1 MNKELLTEAAN
12 ISRGLSMDAV
22 HACNSGHLGLP
33 LGAADI
39 GAVLFGDTMVY
50 NPANPNWLN
59 RDRFILSAGHGS
71 MFLYSWLHLSGY
83 DLPLEEVK
91 SFRKLHSKTPGH
103 PEFGETVGVECTT
116 GPLGQGVGNAVGMAI
131 SAKMAA
137 EKFNTNEHTIFDY
150 NVFCLAGDGCLQE
163 GVAAESAS
171 ICAHLGLDN
180 LVLIYDSN
188 DVTLDAMADA
198 SQSESAAGRF
208 KAYGFDVVTIDGHDL
223 DAIKEALDFA
233 RSNKNGKPKLIECKT
248 TIGKGIPQVAGTA
261 SAHGEGG
268 AKFVEESRSGL
279 GLPDG
284 SFYVSEA
291 VKEFFAERNAEAAN
305 KNSQWQVNFDA
316 WESAN
321 PDLADL
327 LRGGI
332 AKDVPAD
339 LTIKIPEFDT
349 SKKIAT
355 RVAGEKVL
363 NDIAAAMPLVT
374 SGSADLHGSTKN
386 YIKDGKDFT
395 RDNADAKNIL
405 YGIREHA
412 MGAIMNGIAYS
423 GIFRTSGATFATF
436 SDYMRPSV
444 RLAALCKL
452 PVFYIWTHDSVGV
465 GEDGPTHQP
474 VEITSALRCIPG
486 LDVIRPADPEETAGA
501 YISAINSIDNPTAL
515 ILSRQGLPFIEGL
528 TAQEKREGVLK
539 GAYIVKKETTE
550 LETILLASGS
560 ELQLAIAAAKE
571 LGSGIRVVSVP
582 CMEIFDRQNEDYRE
596 SLLPL
601 KCTQR
606 VAIEAGIS
614 GLWHKYTGLKGKVIG
629 IDRFGLSAP
638 GDIVME
644 QLGMTTHK
652 VIEAVGEL

>member
-1 MNKELLTEAAN
+1 
-12 ISRGLSMDAV
+12 
-22 HACNSGHLGLP
+22 
-33 LGAADI
+33 
-39 GAVLFGDTMVY
+39 
-50 NPANPNWLN
+50 
-59 RDRFILSAGHGS
+59 
-71 MFLYSWLHLSGY
+71 
-83 DLPLEEVK
+83 
-91 SFRKLHSKTPGH
+91 
-103 PEFGETVGVECTT
+103 
-116 GPLGQGVGNAVGMAI
+116 
-131 SAKMAA
+131 
-137 EKFNTNEHTIFDY
+137 
-150 NVFCLAGDGCLQE
+150 
-163 GVAAESAS
+163 
-171 ICAHLGLDN
+171 
-180 LVLIYDSN
+180 
-188 DVTLDAMADA
+188 MADA

-339 LTIKIPEFDT
+339 LSIKIPEFDT

-582 CMEIFDRQNEDYRE
+582 CMEIFDRQNKDYRE

-606 VAIEAGIS
+606 VAIEAGIT

-644 QLGMTTHK
+644 QLGMTTDK

>member
-1 MNKELLTEAAN
+1 
-12 ISRGLSMDAV
+12 
-22 HACNSGHLGLP
+22 
-33 LGAADI
+33 
-39 GAVLFGDTMVY
+39 
-50 NPANPNWLN
+50 
-59 RDRFILSAGHGS
+59 
-71 MFLYSWLHLSGY
+71 
-83 DLPLEEVK
+83 
-91 SFRKLHSKTPGH
+91 
-103 PEFGETVGVECTT
+103 
-116 GPLGQGVGNAVGMAI
+116 
-131 SAKMAA
+131 
-137 EKFNTNEHTIFDY
+137 
-150 NVFCLAGDGCLQE
+150 
-163 GVAAESAS
+163 
-171 ICAHLGLDN
+171 
-180 LVLIYDSN
+180 
-188 DVTLDAMADA
+188 
-198 SQSESAAGRF
+198 
-208 KAYGFDVVTIDGHDL
+208 
-223 DAIKEALDFA
+223 
-233 RSNKNGKPKLIECKT
+233 
-248 TIGKGIPQVAGTA
+248 
-261 SAHGEGG
+261 
-268 AKFVEESRSGL
+268 
-279 GLPDG
+279 
-284 SFYVSEA
+284 
-291 VKEFFAERNAEAAN
+291 
-305 KNSQWQVNFDA
+305 
-316 WESAN
+316 
-321 PDLADL
+321 
-327 LRGGI
+327 
-332 AKDVPAD
+332 
-339 LTIKIPEFDT
+339 
-349 SKKIAT
+349 
-355 RVAGEKVL
+355 
-363 NDIAAAMPLVT
+363 MPLVT

-582 CMEIFDRQNEDYRE
+582 CMEIFDRQNKDYRE

-606 VAIEAGIS
+606 VAIEAGIT

-644 QLGMTTHK
+644 QLGMTTDK